1 MSPRTNDQY
10 LLRNR
15 PPSEKL
21 VDQGFQLLST
31 SLASVVALVLL
42 AILIV
47 VFWGSL
53 ESMGRYGLSFLVTSN
68 WNPVDDEYGAGT
80 AIYGTLLTSLLALLI
95 AVPLGVGTAIFI
107 TENILPRKV
116 RDVIGVMVELLAA
129 IPSVVL
135 GLWALRVMEPFIRP
149 ALSFLYS
156 KECVPVNFAWDGL
169 IQLGGWSVQIPGFD
183 RMIPNLGCWDLN
195 LFGQSINLH
204 WLPILS
210 TIPQGPG
217 LIPAV
222 LILIVMILPI
232 ITAISR
238 DSLNQVPAK
247 LRQAAYGV
255 GATRWSA
262 ILNIILPAAI
272 SGITGGVMLALGRAM
287 GETMAV
293 TMIIGNSN
301 NFSFSLLAPGNTIAA
316 MLASQFGEADGI
328 QVSSLMY
335 AAFILILLTLI
346 VNILA
351 QRLVKQLS
359 LKY

>member
-1 MSPRTNDQY
+1 M
-10 LLRNR
+10 
-15 PPSEKL
+15 EKS
-21 VDQGFQLLST
+21 VDGGFRILAIV
-31 SLASVVALVLL
+31 LASVVAMVLL

-53 ESMGRYGLSFLVTSN
+53 DSMGRYGWSFLVTSN
-68 WNPVDDEYGAGT
+68 WNPVKDEYGAFT

-107 TENILPRKV
+107 TENIIPLRI
-116 RDVIGVMVELLAA
+116 RTLIGLMVELLAA

-135 GLWALRVMEPFIRP
+135 GLWAIFVMEPFIRP
-149 ALSFLYS
+149 FL
-156 KECVPVNFAWDGL
+156 EVLHNT
-169 IQLGGWSVQIPGFD
+169 LG
-183 RMIPNLGCWDLN
+183 
-195 LFGQSINLH
+195 
-204 WLPILS
+204 WLPLFS
-210 TIPQGPG
+210 TDPMGPG
-217 LIPAV
+217 ITPAV
-222 LILIVMILPI
+222 LILVVMILPI

-238 DSLNQVPAK
+238 DSLNQVPMK

-255 GATRWSA
+255 GTTRWGA
-262 ILNIILPAAI
+262 ILNVMLPAAI
-272 SGITGGVMLALGRAM
+272 SGIVGGVMLALGRAM

-301 NFSFSLLAPGNTIAA
+301 TFSWSLLAPGNTISA
-316 MLASQFGEADGI
+316 MLANQFGEADGS

-335 AAFILILLTLI
+335 AAFILMILTLE

-351 QRLVKQLS
+351 QWLVKRLS